1 MNQKT
6 REFKDAMKFWKR
18 KALDAE
24 QQLAVA
30 AMATLSEGVPVDEVH
45 QLK

>member
-1 MNQKT
+1 MNQKA

-30 AMATLSEGVPVDEVH
+30 AAAPADVPVEDVH